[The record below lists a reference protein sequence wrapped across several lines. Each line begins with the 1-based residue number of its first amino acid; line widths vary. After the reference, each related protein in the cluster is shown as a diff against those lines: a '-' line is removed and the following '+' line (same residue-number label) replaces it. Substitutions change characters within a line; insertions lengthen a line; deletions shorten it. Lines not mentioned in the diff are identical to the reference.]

1 MSKILPLFAAA
12 PRLVIK
18 VNGQKIAYAVG
29 LNMSVSVD
37 IVPVKI
43 LGQYE
48 IASLEPAAYNPVT
61 GTFRVIRLLKSSTQ
75 KNITDAAK
83 TSESSLVSNPDKIAP
98 AITSS
103 DDNTSVLSQS
113 FLHRHLDPRKVLI
126 SQTFDIE
133 LYLKIPQM
141 TMGSGVNAN
150 MVDAYTGD
158 LEEPFLRLQDCRI
171 VGMDGEIAPGRL
183 LEEPLSFQGLL
194 AVNSSMSVKE
204 SLDSALIDG
213 RRV

>member
-1 MSKILPLFAAA
+1 MSKVLPLFAAA
-12 PRLVIK
+12 PRLVIY
-18 VNGQKIAYAVG
+18 VNTVPIAYAVG

-37 IVPVKI
+37 IIPVKI
-43 LGQYE
+43 LGQFE

-75 KNITDAAK
+75 SNLTSAAQK
-83 TSESSLVSNPDKIAP
+83 SESSLVGGKGDAVLSPS
-98 AITSS
+98 ITSS
-103 DDNTSVLSQS
+103 DDKTSVLNQA
-113 FLHRHLDPRKVLI
+113 FLHRHLDPSQVLI

-133 LYLKIPQM
+133 MKLKIPKM
-141 TMGSGVNAN
+141 TVGTDN

-158 LEEPFLRLQDCRI
+158 AEESFLRIQDCRI

-194 AVNSSMSVKE
+194 AVNSGLSVSEK
-204 SLDSALIDG
+204 LDSALVDG
-213 RRV
+213 RVV